1 MSVKLVKASIRYWP
15 SVGYV
20 MYFDSDQSRHL
31 RRIKHAEFTI
41 DADGM
46 EYTVFGRVTWSRNN
60 AIVKIADPEVQK
72 FVDKTVKVIVKPV
85 DVAPITKTGSDK
97 EIMELRIQLEQC
109 RKKLEVYAS
118 LLKSLLGAAEGQ

>member
-20 MYFDSDQSRHL
+20 MYFDSDQSKHL
-31 RRIKHAEFTI
+31 RKVRHAEFTI

-46 EYTVFGRVTWSRNN
+46 EYTILGRVTWSRNN
-60 AIVKIADPEVQK
+60 AIVKITDPEIQK
-72 FVDKTVKVIVKPV
+72 FVDKTVKVIVKPI
-85 DVAPITKTGSDK
+85 DIGNVAKTSSDK

-118 LLKSLLGAAEGQ
+118 LLKSLLGTAEGQ

>member
-1 MSVKLVKASIRYWP
+1 MSVKLVKASIRHWP

-31 RRIKHAEFTI
+31 RKIKHAEFTI

-46 EYTVFGRVTWSRNN
+46 QYTVLGRVSWSRNN
-60 AIVKIADPEVQK
+60 AIVKIADPEIQK

-85 DVAPITKTGSDK
+85 DVNVNKTSSDK
-97 EIMELRIQLEQC
+97 EIVELRIQLEQC

-118 LLKSLLGAAEGQ
+118 LLKSLLGTTEGQ